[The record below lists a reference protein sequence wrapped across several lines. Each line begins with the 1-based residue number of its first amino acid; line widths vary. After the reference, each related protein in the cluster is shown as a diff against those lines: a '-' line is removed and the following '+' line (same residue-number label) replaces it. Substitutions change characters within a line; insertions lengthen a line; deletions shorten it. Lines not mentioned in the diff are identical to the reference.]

1 MHPRIVFTALAG
13 VAFDLLCL
21 FGAAAVLLTNN
32 LWLIEIGP
40 TRFFYVVALLG
51 FGMVP
56 VMYALELQAAS
67 RRLGDWPERVRG
79 TLPAWAG
86 VDRSVRTA

>member
-1 MHPRIVFTALAG
+1 MHPRIVFTAVAG
-13 VAFDLLCL
+13 IAFDLLCL

-32 LWLIEIGP
+32 LWLVEVGP
-40 TRFFYVVALLG
+40 TRFFYVVALIG

-56 VMYALELQAAS
+56 VMYAVELQATA
-67 RRLGDWPERVRG
+67 RRIGAQPERVRA

>member
-1 MHPRIVFTALAG
+1 MHPRIVFTAVAG

-32 LWLIEIGP
+32 VWLVEVGP
-40 TRFFYVVALLG
+40 TRFFYVVALLD
-51 FGMVP
+51 FGMMP
-56 VMYALELQAAS
+56 VMYALELQAAAA
-67 RRLGDWPERVRG
+67 RIGDRPERVRG

>member
-1 MHPRIVFTALAG
+1 MHPRIVFTAIAG

-32 LWLIEIGP
+32 VWLLEVGA

-56 VMYALELQAAS
+56 VMYALELQSAA
-67 RRLGDWPERVRG
+67 RRIGDHPERVRS

-86 VDRSVRTA
+86 VDRSIRTA